1 MSQETVEKLKE
12 GQELSKEEV
21 NRLKT
26 QMNLIIQII
35 LRKEG
40 DPSSSSPQVYTAPQP
55 WVIPPSQQKPCQQRH
70 NGYLQE
76 NQSRPESS
84 HRKRNVHFDPIP
96 IPNGQILPYLIQKG
110 LVDPKP
116 LPPKVP
122 PYPSYFDVNAKCEY
136 HAGSPGHT
144 IENCK
149 GFKYKVQELID
160 RKLLS
165 FKEEPRS

>member
-1 MSQETVEKLKE
+1 MVEL
-12 GQELSKEEV
+12 
-21 NRLKT
+21 
-26 QMNLIIQII
+26 
-35 LRKEG
+35 
-40 DPSSSSPQVYTAPQP
+40 
-55 WVIPPSQQKPCQQRH
+55 
-70 NGYLQE
+70 
-76 NQSRPESS
+76 
-84 HRKRNVHFDPIP
+84 
-96 IPNGQILPYLIQKG
+96 
-110 LVDPKP
+110 KP